1 MGDVAVDKAAAG
13 RGKRRPLL
21 RTRSR
26 DSRGTAGLAT
36 GKGRRPHGRPRA
48 HPRGSGCGG
57 KEEQGPAIADKAAG
71 RRWGAVAFLNFL
83 RAFLRQGGGGA
94 PQRGPAATATV
105 AAVAVAVAG
114 PRRPGLW
121 PRRPVEVEATVA
133 AAEVDRGGRGR
144 DCGDPRLSAAAK
156 AAVRAVAAEV
166 AAAQSSAKLRWM
178 PTVVVD
184 ALAELV
190 EVLTA
195 AT

>member
-1 MGDVAVDKAAAG
+1 
-13 RGKRRPLL
+13 
-21 RTRSR
+21 
-26 DSRGTAGLAT
+26 
-36 GKGRRPHGRPRA
+36 
-48 HPRGSGCGG
+48 
-57 KEEQGPAIADKAAG
+57 
-71 RRWGAVAFLNFL
+71 
-83 RAFLRQGGGGA
+83 
-94 PQRGPAATATV
+94 
-105 AAVAVAVAG
+105 
-114 PRRPGLW
+114 LW
-121 PRRPVEVEATVA
+121 PRRPVEVEATAA